1 MINFKYLNS
10 KYVGFI
16 AYTFTILLI
25 ILHAIIRGDYIVAV
39 ISAICG
45 ITYTVFAGYGTP
57 FCYLFGIIGSGFYI
71 FLSFQNAL
79 WGNLLLYLLYYI
91 PMQIIGFFKW
101 NHNLKQGKAEI
112 IKTNINKNELKI
124 ISILTIITTLI
135 AIAFLYKFN
144 DTHPILDGIT
154 TIVSISGMYL
164 TVKRALEQ
172 WIAWMIVNSL
182 SLFMWIQVLIC
193 GERVVSTVLMWSVY
207 LYLAFYFYFEWKKEI
222 NSYSKN

>member
-1 MINFKYLNS
+1 MFKNKLFSTKNI
-10 KYVGFI
+10 GFF
-16 AYTFTILLI
+16 AYALTIILI
-25 ILHAIIRGDYIVAV
+25 VLHAILRGDYIVAV

-57 FCYLFGIIGSGFYI
+57 VCYLFGITGSGFYV

-91 PMQIIGFFKW
+91 PMQILGFFKW
-101 NHNLKQGKAEI
+101 RKHLKQGKNEI
-112 IKTNINKNELKI
+112 VK
-124 ISILTIITTLI
+124 ISISKKESLIITGLCVLASLI
-135 AIAFLYKFN
+135 MICVLYYLK

-154 TIVSISGMYL
+154 TVVSIGGMYL

-172 WIAWMIVNSL
+172 WLAWMVVNAL
-182 SLFMWIQVLIC
+182 SLVMWLKVALS
-193 GERVVSTVLMWSVY
+193 GERVYSTVMMWAVY
-207 LYLAFYFYFEWKKEI
+207 LFLAFYFYFEWKKEI